1 MNNNNYQSVYK
12 NVSRVP
18 RTTDEA
24 FKTAD
29 YATPIWRC
37 ENDTDRGIKFLIDM
51 VIGMLVVAMPMAL
64 VYGFMVWLDT
74 VK

>member
-1 MNNNNYQSVYK
+1 MNNDYRQVYK
-12 NVSRVP
+12 NLHATP
-18 RTTDEA
+18 RSLDEA

-37 ENDTDRGIKFLIDM
+37 ETDTQKGIKFFVEM
-51 VIGMLVVAMPMAL
+51 VVGMLAVGLPL
-64 VYGFMVWLDT
+64 VLIYSFMVWLDS

>member
-1 MNNNNYQSVYK
+1 MNNNYESVYK
-12 NVSRVP
+12 NVGTTP
-18 RTTDEA
+18 RSLDEA

-37 ENDTDRGIKFLIDM
+37 ENDTDRGIRFLIDM

>member
-1 MNNNNYQSVYK
+1 MNNNYKSVYK
-12 NVSRVP
+12 NVGTAP
-18 RTTDEA
+18 RTLDEA

-37 ENDTDRGIKFLIDM
+37 ESDTDKGLKFFVDM
-51 VIGMLVVAMPMAL
+51 VVGMLVVGLPL
-64 VYGFMVWLDT
+64 VLIYSFMVWLDS

>member
-1 MNNNNYQSVYK
+1 MNNNDYRQVYK
-12 NVSRVP
+12 NLHPIARS
-18 RTTDEA
+18 TDEA

-37 ENDTDRGIKFLIDM
+37 ENDTDRGIRFLIDM

>member
-1 MNNNNYQSVYK
+1 MNNYKSVYK
-12 NVSRVP
+12 NVGTTP
-18 RTTDEA
+18 RSVDEA

>member
-1 MNNNNYQSVYK
+1 MNNYKSVYK
-12 NVSRVP
+12 NVGTTP
-18 RTTDEA
+18 RTLDEA

-37 ENDTDRGIKFLIDM
+37 ESDTDKGMKFLVDM
-51 VIGMLVVAMPMAL
+51 VVGMLVVGLPL
-64 VYGFMVWLDT
+64 VLIYSFMVWLDT

>member
-1 MNNNNYQSVYK
+1 MNNYETVYK
-12 NVSRVP
+12 NVSKLP
-18 RTTDEA
+18 RTIDEA

>member
-1 MNNNNYQSVYK
+1 MNNYESVYK
-12 NVSRVP
+12 NVGTTP
-18 RTTDEA
+18 RSVDEA

>member
-1 MNNNNYQSVYK
+1 MKNYESVYK
-12 NVSRVP
+12 NVGTTP
-18 RTTDEA
+18 RTMGEA

-37 ENDTDRGIKFLIDM
+37 ETDTQKGIKFLIDM
-51 VIGMLVVAMPMAL
+51 VIGMFVVGVPLVML
-64 VYGFMVWLDT
+64 YSFMVWLDT

>member
-1 MNNNNYQSVYK
+1 MKNYESVYK
-12 NVSRVP
+12 NVGTTP
-18 RTTDEA
+18 RTADEA

-37 ENDTDRGIKFLIDM
+37 ETDTQKGIKFLIDM
-51 VIGMLVVAMPMAL
+51 VIGMVAVAVPLVM
-64 VYGFMVWLDT
+64 VYSFVVWLDA

>member
-1 MNNNNYQSVYK
+1 MNNYKSVYK
-12 NVSRVP
+12 NVGTTP
-18 RTTDEA
+18 RSLDEA

>member
-1 MNNNNYQSVYK
+1 MQQYETVYK
-12 NVSRVP
+12 NVGRVP

-37 ENDTDRGIKFLIDM
+37 ENDTDKGIKFLIDM
-51 VIGMLVVAMPMAL
+51 VVGMVMVAVPLVA
-64 VYGFMVWLDT
+64 VYSFVSWLDT
-74 VK
+74 IK

>member
-1 MNNNNYQSVYK
+1 MKNYETVYK

-18 RTTDEA
+18 RTLDEA

-37 ENDTDRGIKFLIDM
+37 ETDTQKGVKFFINML
-51 VIGMLVVAMPMAL
+51 VGMLVVGLPL
-64 VYGFMVWLDT
+64 VMVYSFVVWLDT

>member
-51 VIGMLVVAMPMAL
+51 LIGMLVVAMPMAL

>member
-1 MNNNNYQSVYK
+1 MKNYESVYK
-12 NVSRVP
+12 NVGTTP
-18 RTTDEA
+18 RSLDEA

-37 ENDTDRGIKFLIDM
+37 ETDTQKAIKFFVDM
-51 VIGMLVVAMPMAL
+51 VIGMFVVAVPL
-64 VYGFMVWLDT
+64 VMLYSFVLWLDT

>member
-1 MNNNNYQSVYK
+1 MNNNDYRQVYK
-12 NVSRVP
+12 NLHPTP
-18 RTTDEA
+18 RSLDEA

>member
-12 NVSRVP
+12 NLHPTP
-18 RTTDEA
+18 RSLDEA

-64 VYGFMVWLDT
+64 VYGFMVWLDMY
-74 VK
+74 K

>member
-1 MNNNNYQSVYK
+1 MKNYETVYK

-18 RTTDEA
+18 RTLDEA

-37 ENDTDRGIKFLIDM
+37 ETDTQKGIKFFINM
-51 VIGMLVVAMPMAL
+51 VVGMLMVALPL
-64 VYGFMVWLDT
+64 VMVYSFVVWLDT
-74 VK
+74 FK